1 MFFNMSRYRIQGAW
15 KMEKTLNRIHPV
27 SDPEATY
34 FLQVSWEKDLGT
46 GFVIMLSDAQCAWT
60 GTVSEAEISREAADM
75 EMDRE
80 KYVEELKK
88 ALILGEES
96 SGKYNF
102 AISRSEE
109 NTECHFSYEKNL
121 KDVSFRLGSL
131 KLQKVSRPAEVIKE
145 LIDHCLDHLGR
156 LRAENEHLQKENER
170 LYNDWNDV
178 ETRLE
183 KCVEAK
189 EELEADLYNRFILVL
204 NEKKAKI
211 RNLQKLLNEAKESA
225 ADAPSTR
232 DSTATVQMATERKKE
247 YDGSTDEESENLTQS
262 SLPAAAER
270 RDSMLSSPDVINAAP
285 TRKRRQRVVKPA
297 GTGAKVAAYETEL
310 PAKEKLVSLLYISRP
325 DLASQKTSGKHS
337 PDVMSLETLE
347 NTCEPEDLFDDI

>member
-1 MFFNMSRYRIQGAW
+1 
-15 KMEKTLNRIHPV
+15 
-27 SDPEATY
+27 
-34 FLQVSWEKDLGT
+34 
-46 GFVIMLSDAQCAWT
+46 MLSVHGLGQQRLPTTSCAALGRASPAGREKWSSPST
-60 GTVSEAEISREAADM
+60 SPVSEAEISREAADV

-88 ALILGEES
+88 ALILGEQS
-96 SGKYNF
+96 AGKYNF
-102 AISRSEE
+102 AISRGEE
-109 NTECHFSYEKNL
+109 NTVCHFSYEKNL

-131 KLQKVSRPAEVIKE
+131 KLQRVSRPVEVIKE
-145 LIDHCLDHLGR
+145 LIGHCLDCLGR
-156 LRAENEHLQKENER
+156 LQAENEHLQKENER
-170 LYNDWNDV
+170 LFNDWNDV
-178 ETRLE
+178 EKRLE

-211 RNLQKLLNEAKESA
+211 RNLQKLLNEAKGSV
-225 ADAPSTR
+225 ADQPCTR
-232 DSTATVQMATERKKE
+232 DSIATDQTATGREEE
-247 YDGSTDEESENLTQS
+247 YEGSTDEESENLTQS
-262 SLPAAAER
+262 SLPAAAEQ
-270 RDSMLSSPDVINAAP
+270 RDSMLSSPDIIDAAP
-285 TRKRRQRVVKPA
+285 TRKRRQRIAKPA

-310 PAKEKLVSLLYISRP
+310 PVKEKP